1 MNTNSHLFK
10 VRRGRLYYDNKPIGT
25 CKCHPGF
32 ERLYFETEPLSEEGA
47 NGVIFRASHRILDI
61 QQAVKVWR
69 PEKASDFRKAK
80 NEAKKNANR
89 NLVNSVAH
97 INEAGI
103 YEYPSVIFFAVMEI
117 VNNARTLKEW
127 RKSRNKSLQALNK
140 DAKHATGYA
149 ESRKLH
155 SYAQALNVAA
165 GTLLCMGT
173 LNENNMT
180 HGDLHE
186 GNLLIVNNEDTR
198 TDLLQFPHVG
208 NPGTLRP
215 ADIRIIDIGTSK
227 ATGTARRI
235 GERRDVDKLIENTRA
250 ILAPLLTHF
259 NTSLSKWLL
268 LTKIK
273 GTSETPPEWRYNNT
287 QISSKVIAGDLLRLV
302 VFLNLILGFVTKG
315 EHKAGSLH
323 LDKEDLRVFNRAM
336 LSDIPAS
343 HIHLDLGDHLNA
355 LIYYSNVSFGDTID
369 WKKVWKCISHKYPEF
384 SLYDL
389 SADPQRD
396 YLLSPRSED
405 SSNHT
410 EPHNPFQT

>member
-1 MNTNSHLFK
+1 MNTRSHLFK
-10 VRRGRLYYDNKPIGT
+10 VKRGRLYYDNKPIGT

-32 ERLYFETEPLSEEGA
+32 ERLYFEKDPLSEEGA

-69 PEKASDFRKAK
+69 PEKASDFKRAK

-89 NLVNSVAH
+89 DLGNSVAH
-97 INEAGI
+97 INDAGI
-103 YEYPSVIFFAVMEI
+103 YEYPSEIFFAVMEI
-117 VNNARTLKEW
+117 VNNASTLKEW
-127 RKSRNKSLQALNK
+127 RKSRNKSLQALDK
-140 DAKHATGYA
+140 REKHEAGYA
-149 ESRKLH
+149 DSRKLH

-173 LNENNMT
+173 LHKNNMT

-186 GNLLIVNNEDTR
+186 GNLLIVNNDDTR

-250 ILAPLLTHF
+250 ILSPLLTHF
-259 NTSLSKWLL
+259 NTSLSKWLR

-287 QISSKVIAGDLLRLV
+287 QIPSKVIAGDLLRLV

-315 EHKAGSLH
+315 EHEAGSLH
-323 LDKEDLRVFNRAM
+323 LDKEDLSEFNQSM
-336 LSDIPAS
+336 LSDIPVS
-343 HIHLDLGDHLNA
+343 HINLDVCDHHNA
-355 LIYYSNVSFGDTID
+355 LFYYSKVSFGDTID
-369 WKKVWKCISHKYPEF
+369 WPKVWKCISLKYREF
-384 SLYDL
+384 SPYTL
-389 SADPQRD
+389 SPDPQSD
-396 YLLSPRSED
+396 YLLSFRSEN
-405 SSNHT
+405 SSTSANAS
-410 EPHNPFQT
+410 

>member
-1 MNTNSHLFK
+1 MNTRSHLFK
-10 VRRGRLYYDNKPIGT
+10 VKRGRLYYDNKPIGT

-32 ERLYFETEPLSEEGA
+32 ERLYFEKDPLSEEGA

-69 PEKASDFRKAK
+69 PEKASDFKRAK

-89 NLVNSVAH
+89 DLGNSVAH
-97 INEAGI
+97 INDAGI
-103 YEYPSVIFFAVMEI
+103 YEYPSDIFFAVMEI

-127 RKSRNKSLQALNK
+127 RKSRNKSLQALNQH
-140 DAKHATGYA
+140 AKLGTGYTN
-149 ESRKLH
+149 SRKLH
-155 SYAQALNVAA
+155 CYAQALNVAA

-173 LNENNMT
+173 LYENNMT

-186 GNLLIVNNEDTR
+186 GNLLIVDNEDTR
-198 TDLLQFPHVG
+198 TDLLQFPNVG
-208 NPGTLRP
+208 KPGTLRP

-227 ATGTARRI
+227 ATGTARAI

-323 LDKEDLRVFNRAM
+323 LDKDDLSKFNQSM
-336 LSDIPAS
+336 LTIIPGS
-343 HIHLDLGDHLNA
+343 HIYLDQGDHLNA
-355 LIYYSNVSFGDTID
+355 LIYYSTVSFGNTID
-369 WKKVWKCISHKYPEF
+369 WPKVWKCISLKYPEF
-384 SLYDL
+384 SPYTV
-389 SADPQRD
+389 SANPESD
-396 YLLSPRSED
+396 YLLSRRSKK
-405 SSNHT
+405 SST
-410 EPHNPFQT
+410 SADAS